1 MLNNLLF
8 LFTPKNFA
16 RNPKIMFKTYDTKE
30 VAPEMELF
38 LENHKQ
44 YKTYFVIT
52 LIYIVHAYLV
62 VHFAILQKNVS

>member
-1 MLNNLLF
+1 
-8 LFTPKNFA
+8 
-16 RNPKIMFKTYDTKE
+16 MFKTYDTKE